1 MKQFR
6 YELIV
11 TLLYT
16 IFTVQVITLIGFKD
30 LYTSLFTLTII
41 TSVPMIYLGCKTA
54 RKVYYE
60 ILRSN
65 NENQ

>member
-11 TLLYT
+11 TLLYI
-16 IFTVQVITLIGFKD
+16 IFTVQVIMLVGFKD
-30 LYTSLFTLTII
+30 LYTSLFTLTIV
-41 TSVPMIYLGCKTA
+41 TSLPMIYLGSKTA

-60 ILRSN
+60 ILRGN
-65 NENQ
+65 NEN